1 MHFYYEKKIQH
12 LHCPCVYVQ
21 LERLR
26 KMSLLWPCCSPMVPL
41 LIVLNF
47 RTPPFSE
54 HDWMKIIYE
63 PLFILNWSLTVDYM
77 KSATRV
83 ELVIELMSVRNE
95 SFAWVS
101 FLILTVILY
110 QTSIFVMTVMRIK
123 CQCSL
128 WVEFIPP
135 KNHGLITKR
144 QCELYSAYSLFIHC
158 LDWKFFL
165 MLYSASIYILSFFV
179 PIVNIPMYNCTVLM

>member
-1 MHFYYEKKIQH
+1 
-12 LHCPCVYVQ
+12 
-21 LERLR
+21 
-26 KMSLLWPCCSPMVPL
+26 MSLLWPCCSPMVPL

-63 PLFILNWSLTVDYM
+63 PLFVLNWSLTVDYM

-83 ELVIELMSVRNE
+83 ELVIAWVDVGEEWVVCMGQFFNPYSNPLSDLYLCDDCNENKMSVLLMS
-95 SFAWVS
+95 
-101 FLILTVILY
+101 
-110 QTSIFVMTVMRIK
+110 RIHPS
-123 CQCSL
+123 Q
-128 WVEFIPP
+128 
-135 KNHGLITKR
+135 NHGLITKR